1 MDGILYAITGF
12 VGVLVG
18 ALFPYLGMK
27 RQLKQQREMDSHQW
41 RRSVRSEPLLKL
53 RKSLAD
59 MATKQ
64 EKMVLA
70 AGGKVIKPSEDMESY
85 FKRAAQDWSTYIED
99 FQQSLYIQYDA
110 ELLKLVNEIM
120 ADYHKSWMSLI
131 PPDATSADKLIKEA
145 TEALEVVDINTTKIA
160 QAQELIN
167 KRLEEL

>member
-27 RQLKQQREMDSHQW
+27 RQLNQQREMDSRQW

-70 AGGKVIKPSEDMESY
+70 AGGEGY
-85 FKRAAQDWSTYIED
+85 QTFGRYG
-99 FQQSLYIQYDA
+99 
-110 ELLKLVNEIM
+110 KLF
-120 ADYHKSWMSLI
+120 
-131 PPDATSADKLIKEA
+131 
-145 TEALEVVDINTTKIA
+145 
-160 QAQELIN
+160 
-167 KRLEEL
+167 